1 MTTSTTVQAQAL
13 YAVQLAETQEEIAL
27 LRAIENPNTLQ
38 RFRLQCLQEYVEDL
52 LTGAELAEALAADER
67 ERAAEF
73 TEMSEALSRA
83 IDTAKATGCAV
94 VMGARRLGLELGR
107 LPQVTVT
114 RRGALTIWAVR
125 VDDGELR
132 LVVMDC
138 AFRGALSWRADHE
151 LQIAR

>member
-1 MTTSTTVQAQAL
+1 MTPTTIQAQAL
-13 YAVQLAETQEEIAL
+13 YAAQLAETQEEIAL
-27 LRAIENPNTLQ
+27 LRAIENPNRLQ
-38 RFRLQCLQEYVEDL
+38 RFRLQCLEEYVEDL
-52 LTGAELAEALAADER
+52 LTGAELADALAADER

-83 IDTAKATGCAV
+83 IDDAMATGCAI
-94 VMGARRLGLELGR
+94 VMGGRRLGLELQR
-107 LPQVTVT
+107 MPQVTVT
-114 RRGALTIWAVR
+114 RRGALTTWAVR

-151 LQIAR
+151 LQVAR